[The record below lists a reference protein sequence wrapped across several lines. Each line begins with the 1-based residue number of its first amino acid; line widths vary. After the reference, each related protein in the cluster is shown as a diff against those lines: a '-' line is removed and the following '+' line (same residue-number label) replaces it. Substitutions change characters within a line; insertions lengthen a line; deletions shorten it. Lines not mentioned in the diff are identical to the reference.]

1 MNDLQHIS
9 GELSET
15 LESLRRAI
23 ENNPREPPPESKQND
38 ATPLAPVIQLPLWPE
53 HRRAAPN
60 ALFRSALF
68 PALNF
73 QQGRGFVKNRTIAS
87 VGGVRVLFTGER
99 FDQSDLDVY
108 LELLNLARIHPLG
121 TECSFSAYGML
132 KLVGRQTGKSD
143 HKWLHAVLTRLSG
156 GVVDISDHKKC
167 YFGTLIGGGLKDEIS
182 KHYCIRIN
190 PEFATLF
197 GYGMWSSIDREQRRA
212 LHRSVTAK
220 ALHAYYA
227 THATPGPH
235 RYDTLATLVGLSN
248 PNKRQQ
254 RATLIKAH
262 DILANEEIGFLS
274 HYERQLDTITVYL
287 NPTPSQARHIARRA
301 VTKCGR
307 SRSPRRARDSVD
319 ACGPSKAL
327 PSDHTGKR
335 GRPTA

>member
-1 MNDLQHIS
+1 MDNPRHIS

-15 LESLRRAI
+15 LESLRRTI
-23 ENNPREPPPESKQND
+23 EANPREPSAQSSESLPVP
-38 ATPLAPVIQLPLWPE
+38 AIPVIQLPLWPE

-73 QQGRGFVKNRTIAS
+73 QQGRGFMKNQQIAS
-87 VGGVRVLFTGER
+87 VGGIAVLFTGER

-108 LELLNLARIHPLG
+108 LELLNLARLHPLG
-121 TECSFSAYGML
+121 TECSFSAHGML

-143 HKWLHAVLTRLSG
+143 HKWLHTVLIRLSG
-156 GVVDISDHKKC
+156 GVVDITDHKKR
-167 YFGTLIGGGLKDEIS
+167 YFGTLIGGGFKDEVS
-182 KHYCIRIN
+182 KHYCIHIN
-190 PEFATLF
+190 PEFANLF
-197 GYGMWSSIDREQRRA
+197 GYGMWSSVDREQRRA

-227 THATPGPH
+227 THVTPGPH
-235 RYDTLATLVGLSN
+235 KYETLAALVGLSN

-262 DILANEEIGFLS
+262 DLLADEEIGFLS
-274 HYERQLDTITVYL
+274 HYEREVDTITAHL

-301 VTKCGR
+301 ATKCGR
-307 SRSPRRARDSVD
+307 PRSRRSARDSVD
-319 ACGPSKAL
+319 AAAPPKA
-327 PSDHTGKR
+327 
-335 GRPTA
+335 